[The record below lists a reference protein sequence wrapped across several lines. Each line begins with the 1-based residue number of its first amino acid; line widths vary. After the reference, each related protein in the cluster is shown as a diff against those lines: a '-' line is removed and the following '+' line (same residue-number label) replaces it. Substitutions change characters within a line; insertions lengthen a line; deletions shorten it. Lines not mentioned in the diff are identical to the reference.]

1 MENAW
6 SGFNRAW
13 SDHWIAVSTL
23 PVFNAHAFIWI
34 DTVQSLYLSVKKTS
48 SYQLLH
54 SNYILHIN
62 IHFIF
67 QIKHLQKLIF
77 FVSSE
82 RYTNCSQNRKSLIWW
97 AFLFQKLK
105 HAVNLSIRNV
115 FLIKFRFSCYTKHR
129 GERKAVA
136 MLWAETAKH
145 LPPPLDEKIDL
156 VHQLHAPAQ

>member
-1 MENAW
+1 M
-6 SGFNRAW
+6 
-13 SDHWIAVSTL
+13 
-23 PVFNAHAFIWI
+23 
-34 DTVQSLYLSVKKTS
+34 
-48 SYQLLH
+48 
-54 SNYILHIN
+54 
-62 IHFIF
+62 
-67 QIKHLQKLIF
+67 F

-82 RYTNCSQNRKSLIWW
+82 RFTNCSWSRKSCKYNGGP
-97 AFLFQKLK
+97 FLFQKLK